1 MRITQSQHNQIKAA
15 IAMKGLTITKFARQ
29 NKLDEVRFVR
39 WLHGT
44 GYTRT
49 KHGEQFRF
57 AVKQHLGIELT
68 EG

>member
-1 MRITQSQHNQIKAA
+1 MRITQSQHSQIKAA
-15 IAMKGLTITKFARQ
+15 ISLKGLSIAGFARKY
-29 NKLDEVRFVR
+29 KLDEVKFSR